1 MSNNQAMDQLDRAGD
16 KMARDFKVMITDGED
31 LLKAAAGVSGEGF
44 AAARSRFTKKLE
56 SARAALADASQPIRD
71 KTAQTARAANHYVHA
86 NPWTAV
92 GVAIAAGALIGFLSA
107 ASRK

>member
-1 MSNNQAMDQLDRAGD
+1 MSSQAMDQLDRAGD
-16 KMARDFKVMITDGED
+16 KLARDFGIMISDSED
-31 LLKAAAGVSGEGF
+31 LLKAAAGVSGDGF
-44 AAARSRFTKKLE
+44 VAARSKFAKKLE
-56 SARAALADASQPIRD
+56 GARAALADASRPLRD
-71 KTAQTARAANHYVHA
+71 RTAQTAAAANRYVHG